1 MSTLTKILASAV
13 FLALTGCAGFGGGAD
28 QAQRQP
34 SDFEDIVLEPTQF
47 QSGFLRD
54 GMFVPAE
61 ELVQVA
67 PGITQEEVR
76 SLLGA
81 PVTGST
87 DNWWFYNI
95 NLPLEGLDDYLVC
108 QYRVTLQNS
117 RVTAIDW
124 RRPQCSA
131 RYEALVAA
139 IPAPVEVDEPQ
150 RISLSSDIL
159 FDYKSASLSSTG
171 ERELDNVAYVIL
183 EEVDLI
189 RLDVV
194 GHADRIGGDAY
205 NLELSEQRARVVGNY
220 LQAKGIP
227 ADVINIEGRGLREPV
242 VVCEGTERTEELKRC
257 LQPNRRVDI
266 TIHGMR

>member
-1 MSTLTKILASAV
+1 MSTLIKILAGTAL
-13 FLALTGCAGFGGGAD
+13 LALTGCAGFGGGDAD
-28 QAQRQP
+28 RVQRQP
-34 SDFEDIVLEPTQF
+34 SDFEDIVLEPSQF

-54 GMFVPAE
+54 GMFVPAQ
-61 ELVQVA
+61 ELVQVV
-67 PGITQEEVR
+67 PGLTQEEVR
-76 SLLGA
+76 SLLGSPIA
-81 PVTGST
+81 GST
-87 DNWWFYNI
+87 DGWWFYNI

-108 QYRVTLQNS
+108 QYRVTLQDA
-117 RVTAIDW
+117 RVTAVDW
-124 RRPQCSA
+124 RRPQCNA
-131 RYEALVAA
+131 RYEALLAG
-139 IPAPVEVDEPQ
+139 IPVEMEEPQ

-171 ERELDNVAYVIL
+171 ERELDDVAYVIL
-183 EEVDLI
+183 DEVELI
-189 RLDVV
+189 RLDVI

-205 NLELSEQRARVVGNY
+205 NLDLSERRARVVGNY

-227 ADVINIEGRGLREPV
+227 ADVINVEGRGLREPV